1 MFLEPWCVITRMR
14 VGKLSICG
22 ERCLSGGYGDVWKD
36 RGRKFF
42 VVGGEFPAPFF
53 AFFVFLP
60 RNGHFCAHVCQKRH
74 GDIAHKPVCVRG
86 KGKGEGGGRQNKK
99 ML

>member
-1 MFLEPWCVITRMR
+1 M
-14 VGKLSICG
+14 
-22 ERCLSGGYGDVWKD
+22 WKD

-42 VVGGEFPAPFF
+42 FVGGEFPAPFF
-53 AFFVFLP
+53 AFFLFLP

-86 KGKGEGGGRQNKK
+86 KRRGRVSEQEKVVSIKSYEGLSVFLELVACLDGFTSG
-99 ML
+99 

>member
-1 MFLEPWCVITRMR
+1 MAKGVREGVM
-14 VGKLSICG
+14 GMCG
-22 ERCLSGGYGDVWKD
+22 RIEDKI
-36 RGRKFF
+36 F

-53 AFFVFLP
+53 AFFLFLP

-86 KGKGEGGGRQNKK
+86 KGKGEGGGCQNKK